1 MFTTCILQKT
11 YADELSKLTGNV
23 PPVTELPGSRAIIT
37 ALKDN
42 PNPDMRISA
51 IDALRYVERPEYK
64 EDLTTLYTIAQTDA
78 DANVAEAA
86 TQALASLNEAKPQE
100 QAQ

>member
-1 MFTTCILQKT
+1 
-11 YADELSKLTGNV
+11 
-23 PPVTELPGSRAIIT
+23 
-37 ALKDN
+37 
-42 PNPDMRISA
+42 MRISA